1 MIAFVKKESVS
12 QPSILFV
19 GPLAQL
25 TLPSPIARPQRDFL
39 PNFDITISDFPTQ
52 ASLNLK
58 ADIKYKTNWQQG
70 ALKVQ
75 RRNKWICAL
84 KEALAE
90 LKIYGPGGS
99 GNPAP
104 DPAAPIE
111 YTQVPYTAP
120 ADTAVASAPAG
131 SSPLRGAGGGGHRSE
146 DSGDN
151 NSRYGSE
158 TLHLGRGATAP
169 KVPSYDFV
177 SRANL
182 MHDPAQDIFGEE
194 VSLRSRRSL
203 SNQQQHVY

>member
-1 MIAFVKKESVS
+1 M
-12 QPSILFV
+12 
-19 GPLAQL
+19 
-25 TLPSPIARPQRDFL
+25 TQRDFL
-39 PNFDITISDFPTQ
+39 PTFDISISDFPTQ

-90 LKIYGPGGS
+90 LHIFGPAGA
-99 GNPAP
+99 GNPSP
-104 DPAAPIE
+104 DPAGPIE
-111 YTQVPYTAP
+111 YTQVPYIAPSPAP
-120 ADTAVASAPAG
+120 APTSTTP
-131 SSPLRGAGGGGHRSE
+131 GGHRSE

-169 KVPSYDFV
+169 KAPSYDFV
-177 SRANL
+177 SRANVIS
-182 MHDPAQDIFGEE
+182 DPSQDIFGDEE
-194 VSLRSRRSL
+194 DTTSTMPPTRATTPAQSRVRQRRPDEE
-203 SNQQQHVY
+203 NPRQQAETIEMDMRPVR